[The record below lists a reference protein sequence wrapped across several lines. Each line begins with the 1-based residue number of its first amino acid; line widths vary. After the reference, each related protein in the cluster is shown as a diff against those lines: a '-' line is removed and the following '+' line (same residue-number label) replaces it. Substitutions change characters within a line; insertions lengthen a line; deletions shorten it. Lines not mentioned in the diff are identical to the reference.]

1 MFVQLGQTSFKKRA
15 YYSKN
20 LQYFRKFNLG
30 FPDEQIVNAC
40 VHNLNWTHFRTLLL
54 VPDENARMWYIN
66 GALKNN

>member
-1 MFVQLGQTSFKKRA
+1 MFVQLGQTSLIKREYTIKKIQ
-15 YYSKN
+15 YY
-20 LQYFRKFNLG
+20 RKFYLA
-30 FPDEQIVNAC
+30 FPDKQIVNAC